1 MESTLLA
8 TDIELKDLER
18 LKSKLQK
25 SHELLSEDE
34 LRVKQDNG
42 SLKNKIDEELKKLTK
57 IEENLKSQI
66 SMHESDQQRRR
77 EEIDR
82 VKLEIE

>member
-1 MESTLLA
+1 MLA

-18 LKSKLQK
+18 LKGKLQK

-42 SLKNKIDEELKKLTK
+42 SLKNKIEEELKKLNK